1 MMTATLSLLSVIPLA
16 LRRRIRTCSNV
27 TSGRRK
33 CNSRDMKFVADPPDT
48 DRRATNTVGERVD
61 ARAGYQCEA
70 RQPLA
75 GL

>member
-1 MMTATLSLLSVIPLA
+1 
-16 LRRRIRTCSNV
+16 
-27 TSGRRK
+27 
-33 CNSRDMKFVADPPDT
+33 MKFVADPPDT